1 MPVFVKNPAKVVS
14 AAVPY
19 SQPVSLEMFPQ

>member
-14 AAVPY
+14 AAVPS
-19 SQPVSLEMFPQ
+19 SQLVSLEMFPQ